1 MKKLLFTTS
10 LVLSSLIAFSQFSFN
25 NGTDLL
31 PASNLYGTHPIS
43 VADINGDGY
52 DDLVVLDDFKLFIQD
67 PSGAEFEEIDL
78 DYSDGGAAWGICTG
92 DINNDGYSDV
102 LYGGYFNGLSIV
114 SHSPFIDL
122 YFKTNHDEDDFMV
135 FLQGVNFADLDND
148 GNLDIFACHDVGP
161 SRIYLGDGT
170 GNFTQ
175 NTSIIDTELNGGG
188 ENDAG
193 NYGSLFTDINND
205 GLIDLY
211 IAKCRQGVSD
221 PTDPRRIN
229 ILFINNG
236 DGTFTESAEDWGIDI
251 GEQSWSADFGDIDND
266 GDMDLLLGEHTGEFV
281 QVYINN
287 GDETFSDIT
296 TAAGLSS
303 SFDYHVIQSKF
314 ADFDNDGFLDIIVA
328 GSSHIM
334 FAHNNG
340 DNTFDIVDD
349 ANVFSTTNSFALGDL
364 NHDGYTDFYSTPGG
378 YGAWGSSGSDSLYLN
393 DGGENNFLTFDLE
406 GVLSNR
412 DGIGAR
418 VTIYGPFGQQMREI
432 RSGESYGIQ
441 NSLTANF
448 GLGLAT
454 SIDSA
459 IISWPSGII
468 DKLLA
473 TEANQFLTIE
483 EGAYPLGINI
493 AAASNFEFAVFPNP
507 VQDRVNIT
515 FENKNATI
523 VDMQILDQ
531 LGKEIYSASAIATS
545 STFDLSDFESGTYII
560 NLWANNSLLAT
571 KKISLK

>member
-1 MKKLLFTTS
+1 MKKQLLAAALTIIS
-10 LVLSSLIAFSQFSFN
+10 INLFSQISFT

-31 PASNLYGTHPIS
+31 ASSGLYGTHPIS

-52 DDLVVLDDFKLFIQD
+52 DDLVVLDNYKIFFQD
-67 PSGAEFEEIDL
+67 PEGGEFTELDLNYDGA
-78 DYSDGGAAWGICTG
+78 SSAWGICTG

-102 LYGGYFNGLSIV
+102 LYGGYFDGLNIV
-114 SHSPFIDL
+114 SHSQFIDL
-122 YFKTNHDEDDFMV
+122 YFKTNHGEDDFMV

-161 SRIYLGDGT
+161 SRIYIGDGL
-170 GNFTQ
+170 GGFTM
-175 NTSIIDTELNGGG
+175 NTSIIDTHLNGGG

-236 DGTFTESAEDWGIDI
+236 DGTFSEVAEDWNLDI

-266 GDMDLLLGEHTGEFV
+266 GDMDMLLGNHTGEFV

-287 GDETFSDIT
+287 GDETFTDIT
-296 TAAGLSS
+296 TDAGLSS

-314 ADFDNDGFLDIIVA
+314 ADFDNDGYLDIIIA

-334 FAHNNG
+334 FAKNNG
-340 DNTFDIVDD
+340 DNTFEIVEES
-349 ANVFSTTNSFALGDL
+349 NVFSTTNSFALGDL

-378 YGAWGSSGSDSLYLN
+378 YGAWGSSGTDSLYLN
-393 DGGENNFLTFDLE
+393 NGGENNFITFDLE
-406 GVLSNR
+406 GTISNR

-418 VTIYGPFGQQMREI
+418 VIIYGSFGQQMREI

-441 NSLTANF
+441 NTLSAHF
-448 GLGLAT
+448 GIGLAST
-454 SIDSA
+454 IDSA
-459 IISWPSGII
+459 FVHWPSGVI
-468 DKLLA
+468 DQLLS
-473 TEANQFLTIE
+473 TEANQFITVI
-483 EGAYPLGINI
+483 EGAFPVGINNDLNLDFGI
-493 AAASNFEFAVFPNP
+493 SVYPNP
-507 VQDRVNIT
+507 ASDHINIV
-515 FENKNATI
+515 FENTTDKQI
-523 VDMQILDQ
+523 DLQILNQ
-531 LGKEIYSASAIATS
+531 LGKEVYNESSIRTSMEVELSRFEAGIYIFNFWVNSE
-545 STFDLSDFESGTYII
+545 LVESQ
-560 NLWANNSLLAT
+560 
-571 KKISLK
+571 KITIK